1 MQAEDGKILDMSL
14 NSHNILNK
22 LHLLLS
28 LFHFLLSAWYFMHLF
43 INSKRGGGRGSA
55 GRIEHV
61 DQDTSSARVGQ
72 DRADVQPRARTPG
85 GLTRRRT
92 SEQEEKRRSVGH
104 CQDGLTRPTDG
115 QRDRQTDPPW
125 IYSDS
130 AERERERESSK
141 CAPGGGQRSPGEVC
155 SRVRLRE
162 FSL

>member
-1 MQAEDGKILDMSL
+1 MERYWTCPF

-22 LHLLLS
+22 VHLLLS

-43 INSKRGGGRGSA
+43 INSKRGRGREGLSWA
-55 GRIEHV
+55 HV

-115 QRDRQTDPPW
+115 RRDRLTHPGYIRTAQRGG
-125 IYSDS
+125 
-130 AERERERESSK
+130 ERERALNARPAAANAHWEKS
-141 CAPGGGQRSPGEVC
+141 AHA
-155 SRVRLRE
+155 
-162 FSL
+162 

>member
-1 MQAEDGKILDMSL
+1 MSL

-43 INSKRGGGRGSA
+43 INSKRGRGREGLSWA
-55 GRIEHV
+55 HV

-115 QRDRQTDPPW
+115 RRDRLTHPGYIRTAQ
-125 IYSDS
+125 
-130 AERERERESSK
+130 RGGGSSK
-141 CAPGGGQRSPGEVC
+141 CAPAGGGQRSLGGVHSRAREVA
-155 SRVRLRE
+155 
-162 FSL
+162 